1 MKFRNLVLM
10 GFAAMGIA
18 ACSNSDENGID
29 AVLIDGKPREI
40 HARVIWAALDS
51 PFVQP
56 HLRHICT
63 ERKTK

>member
-1 MKFRNLVLM
+1 MN
-10 GFAAMGIA
+10 
-18 ACSNSDENGID
+18 ENGID
-29 AVLIDGKPREI
+29 VVLIDGKPREI